1 MPAKTNPVPPPTA
14 TTGTTESPPPG
25 ALNTPGD
32 DAEAQPKASH
42 PTKGRRYRVLGKGEG
57 DYCIYQIAP
66 DGSDLPKGALVPIP
80 DVPRF
85 ESTAEAMRWLRMD
98 SGDKLA
104 GKQVMVF
111 QAMEICTINVVSKPS
126 VSIEKK
132 PKIQVSGP
140 ETEEGEA

>member
-1 MPAKTNPVPPPTA
+1 MTPAKAATA
-14 TTGTTESPPPG
+14 APADLT
-25 ALNTPGD
+25 TPGD
-32 DAEAQPKASH
+32 DANPKPQASH

-66 DGSDLPKGALVPIP
+66 QGSEFPVGCLIPIP

-85 ESTAEAMRWLRMD
+85 ESTAEAMRWVRTD

-104 GKQVMVF
+104 GKQIMVF
-111 QAMEICTINVVSKPS
+111 QAMEICTINVVAKPQI
-126 VSIEKK
+126 SIEKK

-140 ETEEGEA
+140 ETEAGAK

>member
-1 MPAKTNPVPPPTA
+1 MAKQKTGGETQTINPTDVASTPAADLT
-14 TTGTTESPPPG
+14 
-25 ALNTPGD
+25 TPGD
-32 DAEAQPKASH
+32 DSKPQEKQSH

-66 DGSDLPKGALVPIP
+66 ADSDFPQGCLIPVP

-85 ESTAEAMRWLRMD
+85 ESTAEALKWIRSD

-111 QAMEICTINVVSKPS
+111 QAMEICTINVAQKPV
-126 VSIEKK
+126 VSIDKK
-132 PKIQVSGP
+132 PKILVSGP
-140 ETEEGEA
+140 ETEAGQK